1 MRINSR
7 GACEAALTVLLVL
20 GGCAGPGQDGKTVWV
35 LNLAPS
41 PCVES
46 QQTAKSA
53 ETTFKQAADLEITG
67 KLTSTELVKIRDTIY
82 LLHGQSQQACDFF
95 NRGRINFDQYKG
107 EMREVR
113 EGMLKVEELVANK
126 SK

>member
-1 MRINSR
+1 MQTSARMKIASLSLS
-7 GACEAALTVLLVL
+7 AILLVA
-20 GGCAGPGQDGKTVWV
+20 CAGPGPDGRTVWV

-53 ETTFKQAADLEITG
+53 EATFKKAADLELTG
-67 KLTSTELVKIRDTIY
+67 KLTSTEIVKIRDTIF

-95 NRGRINFDQYKG
+95 NRGRINFEQYKG
-107 EMREVR
+107 EMQEVR
-113 EGMLKVEELVANK
+113 GGMLRIEDMVSAKAK
-126 SK
+126 

>member
-1 MRINSR
+1 MMIVKSA
-7 GACEAALTVLLVL
+7 GVFLATAMLLA
-20 GGCAGPGQDGKTVWV
+20 CAGPGPDGRTVWV

-53 ETTFKQAADLEITG
+53 EATFKNAAALELTG
-67 KLTSTELVKIRDTIY
+67 KLTSTELVKIRDTIFV
-82 LLHGQSQQACDFF
+82 LHNQSQQACDFF
-95 NRGRINFDQYKG
+95 NRARINFDQYKG

-113 EGMLKVEELVANK
+113 EGMLKIEDLVAAK
-126 SK
+126 AK